1 MHIGTIFLNRYNI
14 VLTPEYSDDLSDSD
28 ISEYD
33 SLDSDSVDS
42 DSVDSDS
49 DDSVDSDDSDSDDS
63 VDSDSVVSDSE
74 SDDLDTIIKND
85 VLAKHTLLE
94 NPIRL
99 NLENIHYFIED
110 DYDKLLIK
118 IIRKVILLNLKLG
131 FFTNTDNYIKYF
143 QIDDFDSSKFINK
156 FKKKTYISERLK
168 RQFLDYYDF
177 HIEEIKDTFNDI
189 DKLYVSH
196 KFNYYLDDF
205 YHSNMW
211 IPEIL
216 YSEFEISENY
226 DDLFKKGIM
235 YISYSDKLSIPK
247 DCDDIEVYKKILNE
261 YRSSINMN
269 ERSVSYYDFQID
281 KISKKLNNEELI
293 NEFYINGY
301 YNT

>member
-1 MHIGTIFLNRYNI
+1 MYIGTIFLNRYNI

-28 ISEYD
+28 ISEYE
-33 SLDSDSVDS
+33 SD
-42 DSVDSDS
+42 DS
-49 DDSVDSDDSDSDDS
+49 DDSVDSDSVVSDSI
-63 VDSDSVVSDSE
+63 VSDSVVSDSE

-143 QIDDFDSSKFINK
+143 QIDDFDSSKFIDK
-156 FKKKTYISERLK
+156 FKKKTFISERLK

-177 HIEEIKDTFNDI
+177 HVEEIKDTFNDI

-196 KFNYYLDDF
+196 KFHYYLDDF